1 MRRATFA
8 RFTAV
13 LTLIVLGI
21 GMSTVV
27 TSADAAQERSWCAR
41 KANVAIIGT
50 SADTGYGSTGYQ
62 STTDTWSPTTYG
74 WTTKFADS
82 LRAQWQT
89 NVQNYSHNG
98 ALAADYLPG
107 GRWAGTTGAMA
118 DMAAK
123 QPDLV
128 LVDLGGND
136 LWAQVDPAKFQTDLN
151 NVIDGIRAS
160 RPGGVDILM
169 SIYAELKWTPNP
181 YGGNTQKYT
190 WDQYASVIYQTA
202 VAKGTALVDMRQYIP
217 PAGSANLPNP
227 SPWTSDNIHLN
238 DAGNLAEYGMWWGW
252 TSSLGSICG

>member
-1 MRRATFA
+1 MRKTTIA
-8 RFTAV
+8 RLTAL
-13 LTLIVLGI
+13 LTLVGLGI

-27 TSADAAQERSWCAR
+27 TSADAAQESTWCTR
-41 KANVAIIGT
+41 KANIAIVGT
-50 SADTGYGSTGYQ
+50 SADTGYGTTGYQ
-62 STTDTWSPTTYG
+62 STTDTWFPTTYG
-74 WTTKFADS
+74 WTTKFANDVHS
-82 LRAQWQT
+82 EWQT

-107 GRWAGTTGAMA
+107 GRWAGTTGAIA
-118 DMAAK
+118 DMETK

-136 LWAQVDPAKFQTDLN
+136 LWAQNDPAKFQADLN
-151 NVIDGIRAS
+151 NVIDGIRAA
-160 RPGGVDILM
+160 RPGVDILM
-169 SIYAELKWTPNP
+169 SIYAQLKWTPNP

-202 VAKGTALVDMRQYIP
+202 VAKGTALVDLRQYIP
-217 PAGSANLPNP
+217 PAGAANLPNP

-252 TSSLGSICG
+252 TASLGSICG

>member
-1 MRRATFA
+1 M
-8 RFTAV
+8 
-13 LTLIVLGI
+13 LTLIILAV
-21 GMSTVV
+21 GMSTAV
-27 TSADAAQERSWCAR
+27 TSADAAGQRSWCAA
-41 KANVAIIGT
+41 KSNVAIVGT

-62 STTDTWSPTTYG
+62 STTDTWASTTYG
-74 WTTKFADS
+74 WTTKFANGVH
-82 LRAQWQT
+82 AQWQT

-107 GRWAGTTGAMA
+107 GRWAGTTGAIA

-136 LWAQVDPAKFQTDLN
+136 FWAQNDPAKFQTDLN

-202 VAKGTALVDMRQYIP
+202 VAKGTALTDLRQYIP

-252 TSSLGSICG
+252 TASLGSIC